1 MEYAFRYVC
10 CDEGQDMFS
19 DIASVKSSNQPVEL
33 VFSVIAATN
42 ELLIDNLILGCI
54 IQHTILQDGCSPLRG
69 ARLYDSVPLIESLQF
84 HIPVN
89 MESMLRSNLLDDL
102 QGDAFRAPSSF
113 KSGVTGQPYG
123 SKILRSHSSP
133 NRAKSVPSTQSHR
146 WALSLARTSSPN
158 PLEDST
164 AICATVASRSKRL
177 PLSSF
182 PLDILPGVTPP
193 VDSSPSP
200 VWKRKGVSRSIE
212 CQDLG
217 EPDGHGGC
225 VPDSEQA
232 YRRVPSSRHARIAGF
247 CEIHAQALPSGASR
261 QSLRMTLAA
270 DTSSSAS
277 SPWKAV
283 PKTAVSIAESNLEA
297 RAAPSF
303 APGSP
308 PAGPFAL
315 STSGLARAIQA
326 YTASVPGSE
335 GSPAQE
341 KPGAPG
347 IGPVI
352 NPVRLSSY
360 GGISVI
366 TKAGEEATLAT
377 VAAIAAAET
386 ESDP

>member
-1 MEYAFRYVC
+1 
-10 CDEGQDMFS
+10 
-19 DIASVKSSNQPVEL
+19 
-33 VFSVIAATN
+33 
-42 ELLIDNLILGCI
+42 
-54 IQHTILQDGCSPLRG
+54 
-69 ARLYDSVPLIESLQF
+69 
-84 HIPVN
+84 

-113 KSGVTGQPYG
+113 VRQQQTKKQPL
-123 SKILRSHSSP
+123 LRSGQLLTAPIEKWGHWPTLWIQDIAEPFISKPRKISP
-133 NRAKSVPSTQSHR
+133 LDTKP
-146 WALSLARTSSPN
+146 
-158 PLEDST
+158 
-164 AICATVASRSKRL
+164 
-177 PLSSF
+177 SF